1 MARPAAC
8 RRDRFDPVQVP
19 KGRHRR
25 EQLQRAV
32 RALLEIGDGD
42 RRRRAHPKIRRRA
55 VHAAPHRGRR
65 QSHSGRLD
73 QTLRARARDPGLKET
88 EMATVVQAERVKV
101 TVKDL
106 KGKVDPDWCPG
117 CGDFGVLAA
126 LKQAI
131 VEAGLEP
138 HKVLTISGIGCSSKL
153 PGYLN
158 TDCMHTLHGRAL
170 AGGPRA
176 QPANH
181 DLKIVVTGGDGD
193 GYGIGGN
200 HFVHA
205 MRRNV
210 DLTYIVMNN
219 QIYGL
224 TTGQLSPTSIK
235 GMNTKST
242 PFGSVENPINPIPLA
257 IAAGATYVAR
267 GFTGQQKQLVEL
279 IKGGMQ
285 HKGFALVDTF
295 SPCVT
300 YNHDNTHDFFK
311 QRTHKLEEMG
321 HDPTDLHGAL
331 EKGWLWGEVIPIGL
345 FWRREDLPA
354 LDQLEPVLGEGG
366 PLAHRPL
373 GVASD
378 IAQALIRELM

>member
-1 MARPAAC
+1 
-8 RRDRFDPVQVP
+8 
-19 KGRHRR
+19 
-25 EQLQRAV
+25 
-32 RALLEIGDGD
+32 
-42 RRRRAHPKIRRRA
+42 
-55 VHAAPHRGRR
+55 
-65 QSHSGRLD
+65 
-73 QTLRARARDPGLKET
+73 
-88 EMATVVQAERVKV
+88 MATMVQPERVKV

-131 VEAGLEP
+131 VEVGLAP
-138 HKVLTISGIGCSSKL
+138 HEVLTVSGIGCSSNL

-158 TDCMHTLHGRAL
+158 TYGMHTLHGRAV
-170 AGGPRA
+170 AVATGA
-176 QPANH
+176 QLANH
-181 DLKIVVTGGDGD
+181 RLKVVVTGGDGD

-257 IAAGATYVAR
+257 IAAGASYVAR

-279 IKGGMQ
+279 IKGGLQ
-285 HKGFALVDTF
+285 HKGFALIDTF

-300 YNHDNTHDFFK
+300 YNHDNTHEFFK
-311 QRTHKLEEMG
+311 QKTRKLEEMG

-331 EKGWLWGEVIPIGL
+331 EKGWMWGDVIPIGL
-345 FWRREDLPA
+345 FWRRADLPA
-354 LDQLEPVLGEGG
+354 LDQLEPVLADGG

-373 GVASD
+373 GIASD
-378 IAQALIRELM
+378 IAQALIKELM